1 MNTLQQI
8 CSGTNFYNY
17 QRHLISASAIP
28 LLLAVILT
36 SCSQRLLP
44 YNKEEGKQSGSDH
57 IRVNQIGYYPKATKQ
72 AVIVTDEQKANFQVV
87 NQANKVVLSGLLS
100 APQQWDLSGENVQIA
115 DFSTVTKPGTYF
127 LLVEDMGRSHSF
139 EIRKR
144 VLEEAYLGSI
154 KGMYYQ
160 RMSTA
165 LEEQH
170 AGKWHREMAHPDDRV
185 LYHPSSGKSEGFRVA
200 PKGWY
205 DAGDYNKYVVNG
217 SFPIGQFLL
226 LEEQYPGTVKDNV
239 LNIPESGN
247 GQSDYLD
254 ELKYELDWLLSMQ
267 DDDGGLFHKLTAK
280 SFEGMVMPKEATSQ
294 RYIVGKGTAATLDFA
309 AATAKA
315 YRIYQPTQ
323 DDFAQQC
330 LEASKQAY
338 EWAKKNPEVVY
349 RNPED
354 VVTGEYGDEDFEDE
368 WTWANAELFI
378 ATQDKSYLEVIQ
390 SDTLDFT
397 FKAGESWTGFMRF
410 LGYFALLENEALLP
424 SDFYQTLK
432 EGILNEA
439 NRLVGL
445 SQTLP
450 YFQPVDDFHWGSN
463 SDILNAAMILAQAY
477 RLDQKPQYLQAVQ
490 QSVDYIFGTNAVGY
504 SFLTG
509 FGDRTPMFIHH
520 RQSAADDIAE
530 PVPGLLSGGPNS
542 RQQDAKDGT
551 VYPENAPPMKSWVD
565 QGPSY
570 ASNEIC
576 LNWNAPLTYI
586 LGFLEQESK

>member
-1 MNTLQQI
+1 MYLK
-8 CSGTNFYNY
+8 
-17 QRHLISASAIP
+17 
-28 LLLAVILT
+28 
-36 SCSQRLLP
+36 RLLVALIVCQLMACSTYQVLP
-44 YNKEEGKQSGSDH
+44 NAVSLSKKISDQ
-57 IRVNQIGYYPKATKQ
+57 IRINQIGYYPKATKQ
-72 AVIVTDEQKANFQVV
+72 AVVVMDQTGAKFQLIDGGNSIVLEGQ
-87 NQANKVVLSGLLS
+87 LS
-100 APQQWDLSGENVQIA
+100 APKTWDLSGETVQIA
-115 DFSTVTKPGTYF
+115 DFSNVKKTGTYF
-127 LLVEDMGRSHSF
+127 LLVENLGRSHSF
-139 EIRKR
+139 EIKDQ
-144 VLEEAYLGSI
+144 VFQDAYLGSI

-160 RMSTA
+160 RMSTP
-165 LEEQH
+165 LEEKH
-170 AGKWHREMAHPDDRV
+170 AGKWHRAMAHADDQV
-185 LYHPSSGKSEGFRVA
+185 LYHPSSGKSEGFRVS

-226 LEEQYPGTVKDNV
+226 LEEHYPGTVQDNI

-254 ELKYELDWLLSMQ
+254 ELKYELDWLLTMQ

-280 SFEGMVMPKEATSQ
+280 RFEGMVMPKAAKSQ

-309 AATAKA
+309 AAMAKA
-315 YRIYQPTQ
+315 YRVYLPSQA
-323 DDFAQQC
+323 DFAQQC
-330 LEASKQAY
+330 LEASKRAY
-338 EWAKKNPEVVY
+338 QWAKQNPEVIY

-354 VVTGEYGDEDFEDE
+354 IVTGEYGDDDFQDE
-368 WTWANAELFI
+368 WTWADAELYI
-378 ATQDKSYLEVIQ
+378 STQDQSYLQ
-390 SDTLDFT
+390 ALQKDTLNFT

-410 LGYFALLENEALLP
+410 LGYFALLEHKTLLP

-432 EGILNEA
+432 EGILKEA
-439 NRLVGL
+439 DRLAGL

-477 RLDQKPQYLQAVQ
+477 RLDKRPQYLTAVQ
-490 QSVDYIFGTNAVGY
+490 QSADYIFGTNAVGY
-504 SFLTG
+504 SYLTG

-520 RQSAADDIAE
+520 RQSAADGIAE

-551 VYPENAPPMKSWVD
+551 VYPDNAPPMQSWVD
-565 QGPSY
+565 QEPSY